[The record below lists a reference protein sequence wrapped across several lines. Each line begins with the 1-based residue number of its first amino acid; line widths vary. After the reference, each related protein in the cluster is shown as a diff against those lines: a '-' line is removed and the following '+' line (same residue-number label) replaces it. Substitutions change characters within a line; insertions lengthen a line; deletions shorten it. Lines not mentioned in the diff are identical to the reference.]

1 MNGWLKAGA
10 LALAVLAGAALLSS
24 PLVAEA
30 RFGRHGGGSGYG
42 MGTGTGPNFVDNN
55 GDGICDW
62 AQDPALWNQVTR
74 GRYGEWVD
82 ADGDGVCDNYPGPRD
97 GTGYGYKGGR

>member
-1 MNGWLKAGA
+1 MNRWWKAGILA
-10 LALAVLAGAALLSS
+10 LALLAGAAWLSS

-30 RFGRHGGGSGYG
+30 RFGRHGGGYG
-42 MGTGTGPNFVDNN
+42 TDTGAGPNFVDNN

-62 AQDPALWNQVTR
+62 AQDRAQWEQVTR

-82 ADGDGVCDNYPGPRD
+82 ADGDGVCDNYPGPGD
-97 GTGYGYKGGR
+97 GTGNGYKGGR